1 MRYAAGVL
9 LLWGFFRGDFVF
21 FHESMNLNREPNYEW
36 CLVMDGAGSEA
47 VGNEDEAG
55 AGDVLSV

>member
-1 MRYAAGVL
+1 
-9 LLWGFFRGDFVF
+9 LWGFFRGDFVF